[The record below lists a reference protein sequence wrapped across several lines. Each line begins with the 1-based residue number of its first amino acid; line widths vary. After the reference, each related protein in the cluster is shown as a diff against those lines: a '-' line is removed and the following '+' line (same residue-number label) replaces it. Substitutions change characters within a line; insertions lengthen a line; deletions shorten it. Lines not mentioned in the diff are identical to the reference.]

1 MLGKLV
7 DIEDVKSLIDD
18 IYEREKDII
27 NMDYKRNTI
36 KDRID
41 ELDTAFDV
49 NSFVS
54 QLEDLGNEEC
64 SYYEGTPYKDVIIE
78 CINKVLEIVKS
89 NTNRITQKGKNISNN
104 NIKPKT
110 RTKEYMLSIDELKIK
125 FPVGSKHTI
134 NGKDYIVKSVNESV
148 SSNYMASF
156 PSVTYEEYTNNNDIE
171 DTEDYER
178 LW

>member
-64 SYYEGTPYKDVIIE
+64 SYYEGTPYKGVIIE
-78 CINKVLEIVKS
+78 YINKVLEIVKS
-89 NTNRITQKGKNISNN
+89 NTTNRIT
-104 NIKPKT
+104 
-110 RTKEYMLSIDELKIK
+110 KE
-125 FPVGSKHTI
+125 
-134 NGKDYIVKSVNESV
+134 
-148 SSNYMASF
+148 
-156 PSVTYEEYTNNNDIE
+156 TNMM
-171 DTEDYER
+171 
-178 LW
+178 

>member
-1 MLGKLV
+1 MFGKLV

-49 NSFVS
+49 NSVVS

-89 NTNRITQKGKNISNN
+89 NTTNRIT
-104 NIKPKT
+104 
-110 RTKEYMLSIDELKIK
+110 KE
-125 FPVGSKHTI
+125 
-134 NGKDYIVKSVNESV
+134 
-148 SSNYMASF
+148 
-156 PSVTYEEYTNNNDIE
+156 TNMM
-171 DTEDYER
+171 
-178 LW
+178 

>member
-64 SYYEGTPYKDVIIE
+64 SYYEGTPYKDVI
-78 CINKVLEIVKS
+78 NKVLEIVKS
-89 NTNRITQKGKNISNN
+89 NTTNRIT
-104 NIKPKT
+104 
-110 RTKEYMLSIDELKIK
+110 KE
-125 FPVGSKHTI
+125 
-134 NGKDYIVKSVNESV
+134 
-148 SSNYMASF
+148 
-156 PSVTYEEYTNNNDIE
+156 TNMM
-171 DTEDYER
+171 
-178 LW
+178 

>member
-49 NSFVS
+49 NSVVS
-54 QLEDLGNEEC
+54 QLEDLG
-64 SYYEGTPYKDVIIE
+64 
-78 CINKVLEIVKS
+78 
-89 NTNRITQKGKNISNN
+89 
-104 NIKPKT
+104 
-110 RTKEYMLSIDELKIK
+110 
-125 FPVGSKHTI
+125 
-134 NGKDYIVKSVNESV
+134 
-148 SSNYMASF
+148 
-156 PSVTYEEYTNNNDIE
+156 
-171 DTEDYER
+171 
-178 LW
+178 

>member
-54 QLEDLGNEEC
+54 QLEYLGNEEC
-64 SYYEGTPYKDVIIE
+64 SYYEGTPYKGVIIE

-89 NTNRITQKGKNISNN
+89 NTTNRIT
-104 NIKPKT
+104 
-110 RTKEYMLSIDELKIK
+110 KE
-125 FPVGSKHTI
+125 
-134 NGKDYIVKSVNESV
+134 
-148 SSNYMASF
+148 
-156 PSVTYEEYTNNNDIE
+156 TNMM
-171 DTEDYER
+171 
-178 LW
+178 

>member
-49 NSFVS
+49 NSVVS

-64 SYYEGTPYKDVIIE
+64 
-78 CINKVLEIVKS
+78 
-89 NTNRITQKGKNISNN
+89 
-104 NIKPKT
+104 
-110 RTKEYMLSIDELKIK
+110 
-125 FPVGSKHTI
+125 
-134 NGKDYIVKSVNESV
+134 
-148 SSNYMASF
+148 
-156 PSVTYEEYTNNNDIE
+156 
-171 DTEDYER
+171 
-178 LW
+178 